1 MRRKVAIV
9 GRPNVGKS
17 TLFNRLIGLRQAI
30 VHDRPG
36 VTRDRRYGE
45 ASIADFAFEAIDTAG
60 YEDTPE
66 SQLEKAMQ
74 AQTTRALAE
83 ADAIMLLIDARAGIT
98 PVDAEFADQVRRAQK
113 PVLIVANKC
122 EGRAGQPG
130 LIEAFSLGLGD
141 PIAISAEHGE
151 GMGDLY
157 EALVAALGHPDDLLP
172 EPEAIEEEPEAEL
185 ADASGD
191 DFVGDDGNTEA
202 VDVDDDDE
210 KEPKALQIV
219 IVGRPNVGKSTLL
232 NRLLDEERVITGPM
246 PGLTRDS
253 IAVDWVYKGRPIRLI
268 DTAGMRRRAR
278 VSDSL
283 ERLSVGDTNR
293 AIRFA
298 HVVVLMIDATEGLE
312 KQDLAI
318 ARNVEDEGRALIL
331 AVNKWD
337 AVKDREATMQ
347 RSTDRLQT
355 SLTQLRG
362 IPVVTF
368 SALTG
373 HRVER
378 LMQAVSEVYDTW
390 NIRVPTGRLNRW
402 FSAMQEAHPPPLVS
416 GRRLKLRYITQIKR
430 RPPTFAIFSA
440 RAGHLPTSYVR
451 YLINSLRQDFSLDG
465 VPIRVVLRQP
475 ENPYADE
482 D

>member
-1 MRRKVAIV
+1 MRPKVAIV

-36 VTRDRRYGE
+36 VTRDRRYG
-45 ASIADFAFEAIDTAG
+45 AAGIADFEFEAIDTAG
-60 YEDTPE
+60 YEDTPD
-66 SQLEKAMQ
+66 SQLEQAMQ
-74 AQTTRALAE
+74 AQTARALAE

-98 PVDAEFADQVRRAQK
+98 PVDSQFAEEVRRAEK
-113 PVLIVANKC
+113 PVILVANKC

-130 LIEAFSLGLGD
+130 LVEAFSLGLGD
-141 PIAISAEHGE
+141 PIPVSAEHGE

-157 EALVAALGHPDDLLP
+157 DALVEALGRPEDLVEAPVAEPSATMPD
-172 EPEAIEEEPEAEL
+172 EAETSVDL
-185 ADASGD
+185 D
-191 DFVGDDGNTEA
+191 VEA
-202 VDVDDDDE
+202 
-210 KEPKALQIV
+210 EPKALQIV

-232 NRLLDEERVITGPM
+232 NRLVDEERVITGAM
-246 PGLTRDS
+246 PGLTRDA
-253 IAVDWVYKGRPIRLI
+253 IAVDWEYQGRPVRLI

-298 HVVVLMIDATEGLE
+298 HVVVLMIDAIEGLE

-318 ARNVEDEGRALIL
+318 ARMVEEEGRALVL

-337 AVKDREATMQ
+337 AVKDREATLQ
-347 RSTDRLQT
+347 RISDRLET
-355 SLTQLRG
+355 SLAQLRG
-362 IPVVTF
+362 IRVVTF

-378 LMQAVSEVYDTW
+378 LMQAVTQVYDTW

-402 FSAMQEAHPPPLVS
+402 FSALQEAHPPPLVA

-430 RPPTFAIFSA
+430 RPPTFAVFSA
-440 RAGHLPTSYVR
+440 RAGSLPTAYVR
-451 YLINSLRQDFSLDG
+451 YLINGLRQDFQLDG
-465 VPIRVVLRQP
+465 VPIR
-475 ENPYADE
+475 ENPYVDE

>member
-30 VHDRPG
+30 VHDQPG

-60 YEDTPE
+60 YEDAPD
-66 SQLEKAMQ
+66 SQLAQAMQ
-74 AQTTRALAE
+74 AQTARALAE
-83 ADAIMLLIDARAGIT
+83 ADAIMLLVDARAGIT
-98 PVDAEFADQVRRAQK
+98 PIDVEFAGQVRRAEK
-113 PVLIVANKC
+113 PVLLVANKC

-130 LIEAFSLGLGD
+130 LLESFSLGLGD
-141 PIAISAEHGE
+141 PIPISAEHGE

-157 EALVAALGHPDDLLP
+157 QALVAALGRPD
-172 EPEAIEEEPEAEL
+172 EPEDEPL
-185 ADASGD
+185 DAVVAATD
-191 DFVGDDGNTEA
+191 EA
-202 VDVDDDDE
+202 VDDE
-210 KEPKALQIV
+210 AETGDLEEEDEPEPKALQIA

-232 NRLLDEERVITGPM
+232 NRLLNEERVITGPM
-246 PGLTRDS
+246 PGLTRDA
-253 IAVDWVYKGRPIRLI
+253 IAVDWEYKGRPIRLI
-268 DTAGMRRRAR
+268 DTAGMRRQAR

-293 AIRFA
+293 AVRFA

-318 ARNVEDEGRALIL
+318 ARRVEEEGRALIL

-347 RSTDRLQT
+347 RITDRLQT

-378 LMQAVSEVYDTW
+378 LMQAVTQIYDTW
-390 NIRVPTGRLNRW
+390 NVRVPTGRLNRW

-430 RPPTFAIFSA
+430 RPPTFAIFST
-440 RAGHLPTSYVR
+440 RAGQLPTGYVR
-451 YLINSLRQDFSLDG
+451 YLTNSLREDFGLAG
-465 VPIRVVLRQP
+465 VPIRVLLRQP
-475 ENPYADE
+475 ENPYAD
-482 D
+482 DD

>member
-30 VHDRPG
+30 VHDQPG

-66 SQLEKAMQ
+66 SQLEQAMQ
-74 AQTTRALAE
+74 AQTARALAE

-98 PVDAEFADQVRRAQK
+98 PVDVEFAGLVRRAEK
-113 PVLIVANKC
+113 PVLVVANKC
-122 EGRAGQPG
+122 EGRAAHPG
-130 LIEAFSLGLGD
+130 LLEAFSLGLGD
-141 PIAISAEHGE
+141 PIAVSAEHGE

-157 EALVAALGHPDDLLP
+157 QALVDALGHPDDL
-172 EPEAIEEEPEAEL
+172 AEEPADNEQEARQLEPAL
-185 ADASGD
+185 GEGD
-191 DFVGDDGNTEA
+191 GGDDGSPNDEA
-202 VDVDDDDE
+202 EDDE
-210 KEPKALQIV
+210 PEPKALQIV

-232 NRLLDEERVITGPM
+232 NRLLNEERVITGPM

-253 IAVDWVYKGRPIRLI
+253 IAVDWMYQGRPIRLI

-318 ARNVEDEGRALIL
+318 ARNVEEEGRALIL

-347 RSTDRLQT
+347 RITDRLQT

-378 LMQAVSEVYDTW
+378 LMQAVTAVYDTW
-390 NIRVPTGRLNRW
+390 NVRVPTGRLNRW

-451 YLINSLRQDFSLDG
+451 YLTNSLRQDFGLDG

>member
-113 PVLIVANKC
+113 PVLVVANKC

-130 LIEAFSLGLGD
+130 LLEAFSLGLGD
-141 PIAISAEHGE
+141 PIPISAEHGE

-157 EALVAALGHPDDLLP
+157 EALVAALGHPDDLLS
-172 EPEAIEEEPEAEL
+172 EPVTELEAPNFNPSDDDPGDPDSLEEEEEPE
-185 ADASGD
+185 
-191 DFVGDDGNTEA
+191 
-202 VDVDDDDE
+202 
-210 KEPKALQIV
+210 PKAMQIV

-232 NRLLDEERVITGPM
+232 NRLLNEERVITGPM

-253 IAVDWVYKGRPIRLI
+253 IAVDWEYKGRPIRLI

-283 ERLSVGDTNR
+283 EWLSVGDTNR

-318 ARNVEDEGRALIL
+318 ARNVEEEGRALIL

-337 AVKDREATMQ
+337 AVNDREATMQ
-347 RSTDRLQT
+347 RITDRLQT

-378 LMQAVSEVYDTW
+378 LMQAVTAVYDTW

-451 YLINSLRQDFSLDG
+451 YLTNSLRQDFGLDG